1 LIWSSSVVTD
11 PASKPVS
18 DGNVRAGRRTL
29 PIRVIGWTVAA
40 ATVLTA
46 AIVFVALTRARPG
59 YDAFGWLVWG
69 RQTLHWNLN
78 TDGAPSW
85 KPLTFLFTL
94 PYGLVKGAQQYLWV
108 LTAVAGAFAGAGF
121 AGRIAY
127 RLSRRSPERRLGP
140 VVAAIIAG
148 VGVLGIDGYAHQ
160 LLIANA
166 DPMTAT
172 FCLAAIDSHMSK
184 RPRLAFTML
193 VLVALGRPEAWLFA
207 ALYGIWVWRSV
218 PSSRWL
224 VVAGLALIPAIWFTI
239 PALTSKSWLTPGDLD
254 LNSVNAIHGS
264 RFTGVIDRFVDL
276 HDWPMELAALVAV
289 GVAAWRRDRVT
300 LTLAAAVVGWV
311 AIEIV
316 LALKGYSA
324 VPRYLFEPAAV
335 MVVLAASAAGLALGW
350 VPARAPWLRWLSV
363 VALIVFA
370 AALYPYLHQEAK
382 TARDQVSQQKGFAK
396 QLDRLSAVIAKV
408 GGPGRILA
416 CGQPV
421 TLVQFQSTV
430 AWEVGLNVGNVGFRP
445 GRSIHKG
452 IPVVVLKPHD
462 QGWQIRTYNIPGAKA
477 AACERLR
484 TDSAFG

>member
-11 PASKPVS
+11 PASAPVS
-18 DGNVRAGRRTL
+18 DGNVRTGGRAPPL
-29 PIRVIGWTVAA
+29 GVIGWTVAA
-40 ATVLTA
+40 TTVLA
-46 AIVFVALTRARPG
+46 AAVLFVALTRARPG

-127 RLSRRSPERRLGP
+127 RLSLRSPARRLGP
-140 VVAAIIAG
+140 VVAAIVAG
-148 VGVLGIDGYAHQ
+148 VGVLGIDGYTHQ

-172 FCLAAIDSHMSK
+172 LCLAAIDSHMSR
-184 RPRLAFTML
+184 RPRLAFAL
-193 VLVALGRPEAWLFA
+193 IVLASLARPEAWPFA
-207 ALYGIWVWRSV
+207 ALYGVWVWRSV
-218 PSSRWL
+218 PSSRPL
-224 VVAGLALIPAIWFTI
+224 VIAGLVLIPAIWFTV

-264 RFTGVIDRFVDL
+264 RFIGVIDRFVDL

-289 GVAAWRRDRVT
+289 GVAAWRRDRLT
-300 LTLAAAVVGWV
+300 LTLAGAVVGWV
-311 AIEIV
+311 AIEIA
-316 LALKGYSA
+316 LALNGYSA
-324 VPRYLFEPAAV
+324 VPRYLLEPAAV
-335 MVVLAASAAGLALGW
+335 MVVLGASAAGLALGW
-350 VPARAPWLRWLSV
+350 IPARAPGLGRLSV
-363 VALIVFA
+363 VAVIAFVA
-370 AALYPYLHQEAK
+370 SLYPYLHREVK
-382 TARDQVSQQKGFAK
+382 TARGQASQQKAFAR

-416 CGQPV
+416 CGQAA

-462 QGWQIRTYNIPGAKA
+462 QGWQIRTYNIPRAKA
-477 AACERLR
+477 AGCERLR